1 MGQRT
6 NDAGVGADP
15 TSVALLPAS
24 ATSSTAKQSNE
35 NSASCPLLASFLT
48 VLPVEVNHRKKPKL
62 REKGV
67 EATDISDPFA
77 WDQTRNSGVIPELSP
92 DPSALIMAAAI
103 MAAAETNVCRTT
115 DRSRDRSRCD
125 ETTKKVLNIRVGTSP
140 LGRVPRSLDIM
151 LSCFMHTCPFAST

>member
-6 NDAGVGADP
+6 SDAGVGADP

-24 ATSSTAKQSNE
+24 GTSSTAKQSNE

-92 DPSALIMAAAI
+92 DPSTFFLRVAI
-103 MAAAETNVCRTT
+103 Q
-115 DRSRDRSRCD
+115 
-125 ETTKKVLNIRVGTSP
+125 LPGQH
-140 LGRVPRSLDIM
+140 PR
-151 LSCFMHTCPFAST
+151 